1 MPDFSRILAFTRVHS
16 TRHNLLVAGGAAAFF
31 VFLLFWWFF
40 VAPASRFPETAYVH
54 IESGSTI
61 RGAAVALKEQGIIR
75 SESAFVMFSRV
86 MGGKVVAG
94 EYFFPRAQNALV
106 VARRLA
112 VGDHDITA
120 VRVRLPEGS
129 SVREMAEILFERVP
143 NFNSPLF
150 VRLAEE
156 DEGKLFP
163 DTYFIFPGEQPDTV
177 HKMLRDN
184 FDKQILNEEVVAAVE
199 ASGHTLEELLVMAS
213 ILEKEAAK
221 MEDRR
226 LIAGVLWERIERGM
240 PLQVDAVFPYILG
253 KNTFELTLEDLKF
266 DSPYNTYKNKGLP
279 PGPIG
284 NPGLNAILAAA
295 TPVKSDYL
303 YFLSDY
309 SGQFHFSMTY
319 EQHLR
324 YKAQYLGS

>member
-1 MPDFSRILAFTRVHS
+1 MPSLSQLTALARANA
-16 TRHNLLVAGGAAAFF
+16 TRHNLLVAGAGAAFF
-31 VFLLFWWFF
+31 LFLLGWWFF
-40 VAPASRFPETAYVH
+40 VAPASRFPEAAYVH
-54 IESGSTI
+54 VETGSTI
-61 RGAAVALKEQGIIR
+61 REAAGALKERGIIR
-75 SESAFVMFSRV
+75 SESAFIIFSRV

-129 SVREMAEILFERVP
+129 SAREMAEILAERVP
-143 NFNSPLF
+143 DFNAALF

-163 DTYFIFPGEQPDTV
+163 DTYFIFPGEQADTV

-184 FDKQILNEEVVAAVE
+184 FDKQIIDEDIVAAVE
-199 ASGHTLEELLVMAS
+199 ASGHSLEELLVMAS

-240 PLQVDAVFPYILG
+240 PLQVDAVFPYIMG
-253 KNTFELTLEDLKF
+253 KNTFELTLEDLQF

-295 TPVKSDYL
+295 TPIKSDYL

-309 SGQFHFSMTY
+309 SGAFHFSMTY